1 MYITDDGKV
10 GEEAFTKQVEGIED
24 MLDELRI
31 AKDNEIIEY
40 IGIQQKANDNGLI
53 DVIDVSIFDIG
64 F

>member
-1 MYITDDGKV
+1 VYITDDGKV

>member
-1 MYITDDGKV
+1 
-10 GEEAFTKQVEGIED
+10 

-31 AKDNEIIEY
+31 AKRKQGIEY

-53 DVIDVSIFDIG
+53 ETIDVSIFDIG